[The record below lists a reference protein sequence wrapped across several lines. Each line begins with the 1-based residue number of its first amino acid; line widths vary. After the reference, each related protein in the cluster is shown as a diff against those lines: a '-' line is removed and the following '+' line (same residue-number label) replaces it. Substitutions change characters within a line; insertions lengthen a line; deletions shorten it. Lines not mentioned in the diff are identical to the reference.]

1 MRKKNFYKIN
11 KGKNK
16 KGKKELFTNV
26 DNKCRKKL
34 TCVEKKFMI

>member
-1 MRKKNFYKIN
+1 MRKKFFIKQIRV
-11 KGKNK
+11 KTRKE
-16 KGKKELFTNV
+16 KELFTNV